1 MNKDEFKRRF
11 TEGWKLER
19 CIDFDQALEGL
30 LADARYA
37 QKLAD
42 ERESWRL
49 RAKQAEYEARGAK
62 LRYEEA
68 EDLLEEYVG
77 IVDAVTEALGPM
89 TRKDREDQLDCD
101 ATVSIRVRNL
111 QAVLDRV
118 RTRSERAE
126 TELREVLSV
135 LEGGGPATETLFA
148 LAQRG
153 TAKKIRALLGLTLA
167 PEVGS

>member
-49 RAKQAEYEARGAK
+49 RSKQAEYEARGAT

-68 EDLLEEYVG
+68 EELLEEYVG

-89 TRKDREDQLDCD
+89 TRKDREDRLDCD

-111 QAVLDRV
+111 RATADQLQAVLDRI
-118 RTRSERAE
+118 RTLVSDTPTKYGEHA
-126 TELREVLSV
+126 LDL
-135 LEGGGPATETLFA
+135 ATE
-148 LAQRG
+148 
-153 TAKKIRALLGLTLA
+153 IR
-167 PEVGS
+167 SIIR